1 MIDDPRRKPLPA
13 GREPVHRAPAA
24 HPPRTP
30 RWVKVSGLVALALVG
45 LFVILHVTGFA
56 PPMQHGLQ

>member
-1 MIDDPRRKPLPA
+1 MIDAARSKSDPA
-13 GREPVHRAPAA
+13 GREAVHRDPAA

-30 RWVKVSGLVALALVG
+30 RWVKVSGIVALALVG
-45 LFVILHVTGFA
+45 LFVILHVTGLA